1 MGVNAA
7 RRIPSAN
14 AAVAGAVRGFTRISP
29 QYRLI
34 CRGPIRPLP
43 PLRSLIVLRLILW
56 LPFLLAL
63 LAGPAQASERV
74 ALVIGNGNYANA
86 GVLPNPPNDAQAVA
100 SALRDVGFDVA
111 LGRDLDRAAMERLL
125 RDFLR
130 KAATAKV
137 ALLFYAG
144 HGMQVDG
151 RNYLLPVDAKIEAA
165 SDLGF
170 ETVELDKILGNL
182 EDAARAT
189 IVILDACRDNPLS
202 RSFAARSRS
211 ASVGTGLAAYSTLGT
226 GTLIA
231 FATAPGKVALD
242 GTGKN
247 SPFTE
252 GLVKHLR
259 TPGLEVRAML
269 TRVRADVMDATG
281 KKQLPW
287 DNSSLMGDVYLAG
300 PSQGQPQGVI
310 ASAPPVIQPQP
321 SPQPVVS
328 APPPVI
334 ATLPPRRRR
343 RAPRRSTDSSF
354 RIRVNACSAPASCGD
369 LTPDQLRIARNEIYA
384 RRGRFFRDQ
393 ALATYFSR
401 FSWYRPT
408 AWDVAGQ
415 RGRAGQYQ
423 AHPVDGTM
431 MRALIAGLTM
441 LACIATCSA
450 DPALD
455 ALVAAYPDHIAGYDK
470 NELIFKDG
478 TRIAIDDGMRGQ
490 ELRAYARRPGHQGSV
505 RDPLSARR

>member
-1 MGVNAA
+1 M
-7 RRIPSAN
+7 
-14 AAVAGAVRGFTRISP
+14 T
-29 QYRLI
+29 
-34 CRGPIRPLP
+34 
-43 PLRSLIVLRLILW
+43 VLRVTLW
-56 LPFLLAL
+56 LSFLLAL

-111 LGRDLDRAAMERLL
+111 LGRDLDRSAMERQL

-144 HGMQVDG
+144 HGLQVDG
-151 RNYLLPVDAKIEAA
+151 RNYLVPVDAKVEAA

-202 RSFAARSRS
+202 RSIAARSRS
-211 ASVGTGLAAYSTLGT
+211 TAVGAGLAAYSTLGT

-247 SPFTE
+247 SPFTQ

-269 TRVRADVMDATG
+269 TRVRADVMAATSN
-281 KKQLPW
+281 KQLPW
-287 DNSSLMGDVYLAG
+287 DNSSLMGEVYLAG

-310 ASAPPVIQPQP
+310 ASAPPIIQPKP
-321 SPQPVVS
+321 SPPPVAS
-328 APPPVI
+328 PPPPVI
-334 ATLPPRRRR
+334 AALPPAPT
-343 RAPRRSTDSSF
+343 RAPAFDGFIFPDSHQRLLGAGELRR
-354 RIRVNACSAPASCGD
+354 

-393 ALATYFSR
+393 ALASYFSR

-408 AWDVAGQ
+408 AWDVPVSAVE
-415 RGRAGQYQ
+415 Q
-423 AHPVDGTM
+423 ANIK
-431 MRALIAGLTM
+431 LIQSM
-441 LACIATCSA
+441 
-450 DPALD
+450 
-455 ALVAAYPDHIAGYDK
+455 
-470 NELIFKDG
+470 E
-478 TRIAIDDGMRGQ
+478 R
-490 ELRAYARRPGHQGSV
+490 
-505 RDPLSARR
+505 

>member
-1 MGVNAA
+1 M
-7 RRIPSAN
+7 RLSA
-14 AAVAGAVRGFTRISP
+14 VS
-29 QYRLI
+29 
-34 CRGPIRPLP
+34 
-43 PLRSLIVLRLILW
+43 RSETDMLRL
-56 LPFLLAL
+56 LPRLLLFLTF

-111 LGRDLDRAAMERLL
+111 FGRDLDRSAMERLL

-144 HGMQVDG
+144 HGLQVDG
-151 RNYLLPVDAKIEAA
+151 RNYLVPVDAKVETA

-189 IVILDACRDNPLS
+189 IVILDACRDNPLT
-202 RSFAARSRS
+202 RSIAARSRS
-211 ASVGTGLAAYSTLGT
+211 TSVGAGLAAYSTLGT

-247 SPFTE
+247 SPFTQ

-269 TRVRADVMDATG
+269 TRVRADVMAATSN
-281 KKQLPW
+281 KQLPW
-287 DNSSLMGDVYLAG
+287 DNSSLMGEVYLAG
-300 PSQGQPQGVI
+300 QPKGQPQGII
-310 ASAPPVIQPQP
+310 ASAPPVTQPQP
-321 SPQPVVS
+321 APPPTVS

-334 ATLPPRRRR
+334 AALPPAPT
-343 RAPRRSTDSSF
+343 RAPAFDGFIFPDSDRRML
-354 RIRVNACSAPASCGD
+354 SAGELRRLS
-369 LTPDQLRIARNEIYA
+369 PDQLRIARNEIYA

-393 ALATYFSR
+393 ALASYFSR

-408 AWDVAGQ
+408 AWDVPVSAVE
-415 RGRAGQYQ
+415 Q
-423 AHPVDGTM
+423 ANIK
-431 MRALIAGLTM
+431 LIQSM
-441 LACIATCSA
+441 
-450 DPALD
+450 
-455 ALVAAYPDHIAGYDK
+455 
-470 NELIFKDG
+470 E
-478 TRIAIDDGMRGQ
+478 R
-490 ELRAYARRPGHQGSV
+490 
-505 RDPLSARR
+505 